1 MAEDNKVYID
11 SKLSNSLRSYKE
23 FDNIIYTI
31 GIDNLVL
38 GLIKISSVSTEK
50 EEANITTDESYLTKI
65 GDTIPVGAYVNGV
78 VAIYNENTFEDFET
92 VLNEHVDKIKEI
104 NKNLLINKSDEEMKY
119 IQLALKELLYLDD
132 EDDFN
137 FEFKKYGDS
146 TDDDVEIN
154 FCDNLI
160 KTYFSG
166 NEAKYKLIVH
176 NVQILFNNQKNIDEY
191 ENIVE
196 LKKEQLNDE
205 KFLDDICEV
214 KNNKGIILKLKQQDL
229 IVDDNF
235 DDPQNFNDIKV
246 DEYNKTNSNINKLY
260 YAIVQLGV
268 KNNNDEE
275 KIIEN
280 IKLIDT
286 DITDDLKTN
295 FYIETIGVMSSD
307 SKNNKKLIEFMLSQL
322 KNSIH
327 NLINEDNKKIKQKVI
342 LYNELYNSLPLT
354 LSTLTPITIAD
365 NKLSLINNKEN
376 KTVIENDIKLSKIY
390 HINGITFYDF
400 GPIVNSNTEKDV
412 DANKN
417 KDYTYQHL
425 LNPHLSISNIND
437 PPSNTHIIRGMV
449 RGDYHYYHYNQDNF
463 NDAGW
468 GCAYRSL
475 QTIVSWFILNTSVG
489 KNLKVP
495 TIREIQTILVKLGDK
510 DKKIIGSTD
519 WIGAIEVN
527 LVLNELLGID
537 NQILYVPSGS
547 ELNSK
552 GRELLYHFQHNG
564 TPVMVGGGV
573 FAYTILGVDYD
584 KVKGECKFLIL
595 DPHYTGEDEVKT
607 IINKGWCNWKTIEIF
622 KKENFYNLCLP
633 LAN

>member
-1 MAEDNKVYID
+1 MADENKVYID

-31 GIDNLVL
+31 GIDNLIL
-38 GLIKISSVSTEK
+38 GLIKISSVSSEK
-50 EEANITTDESYLTKI
+50 EEANKTIDESYLKKI
-65 GDTIPVGAYVNGV
+65 KDIIPVGTYLNGV
-78 VAIYNENTFEDFET
+78 IAVYNENTFEDFET
-92 VLNEHVDKIKEI
+92 VLNEHIDKIKEI
-104 NKNLLINKSDEEMKY
+104 NKDLLVNKSDDEMKY

-137 FEFKKYGDS
+137 FEYKKYGES

-154 FCDNLI
+154 FNDNLI
-160 KTYFSG
+160 KAYFSG
-166 NEAKYKLIVH
+166 NEAKYKFIVH
-176 NVQILFNNQKNIDEY
+176 NVQVLFNNQNTDEY
-191 ENIVE
+191 ENIIE
-196 LKKEQLNDE
+196 FKKEQLNDE
-205 KFLDDICEV
+205 KYLDDICEV

-229 IVDDNF
+229 IIDENF
-235 DDPQNFNDIKV
+235 DDQQNFNDIKV
-246 DEYNKTNSNINKLY
+246 EEYNKTNSNINKLY
-260 YAIVQLGV
+260 YANAQLGV
-268 KNNNDEE
+268 KNKNDEE

-280 IKLIDT
+280 IKLIDI
-286 DITDDLKTN
+286 DIKDDLKTN
-295 FYIETIGVMSSD
+295 FYIETIGVMSSEC
-307 SKNNKKLIEFMLSQL
+307 KNNEKLLESMLSQL
-322 KNSIH
+322 KRNIH
-327 NLINEDNKKIKQKVI
+327 NLLIEDNKNLKQKVI

-354 LSTLTPITIAD
+354 LTTLTPITFAD
-365 NKLSLINNKEN
+365 NRISLINNKEN
-376 KTVIENDIKLSKIY
+376 KTIIQDDIKLSKTF

-400 GPIVNSNTEKDV
+400 SPILNITEND
-412 DANKN
+412 DNK
-417 KDYTYQHL
+417 KKEYKYEHL
-425 LNPHLSISNIND
+425 LNPHLSISNISE
-437 PPSNTHIIRGMV
+437 PPSNTHIIRAMI

-475 QTIVSWFILNTSVG
+475 QTIISWFILNTSVG

-495 TIREIQTILVKLGDK
+495 TIHEIQTILVKLGDK

-537 NQILYVPSGS
+537 NQILYVPSGT

-595 DPHYTGEDEVKT
+595 DPHYTGEDDVKT